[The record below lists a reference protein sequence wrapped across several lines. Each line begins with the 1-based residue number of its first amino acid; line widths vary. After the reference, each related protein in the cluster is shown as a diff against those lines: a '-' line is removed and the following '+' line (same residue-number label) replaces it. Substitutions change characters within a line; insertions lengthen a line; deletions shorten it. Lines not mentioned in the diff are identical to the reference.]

1 MAVQEALPHWDL
13 TPFFSAPD
21 SPELEAALEEVAAEI
36 LALRKLVDDGA
47 LASDFDGVLER
58 LNALLEREHL
68 VHAYLAAEV
77 SVDSRN
83 TVAQARLSRLMQEAV
98 GLSNLQTR
106 ITAWL
111 GTVDADDLLAGSE
124 QAREHEYAIRR
135 AQIQAQHLMSQPEE
149 DLAAALSPPGQVA
162 MGEAARRR
170 HVAAHRRGRAATA
183 NNGGCR

>member
-1 MAVQEALPHWDL
+1 
-13 TPFFSAPD
+13 
-21 SPELEAALEEVAAEI
+21 
-36 LALRKLVDDGA
+36 
-47 LASDFDGVLER
+47 
-58 LNALLEREHL
+58 
-68 VHAYLAAEV
+68 
-77 SVDSRN
+77 
-83 TVAQARLSRLMQEAV
+83 MQEAV

-149 DLAAALSPPGQVA
+149 DLAAALSLPGHGR

-170 HVAAHRRGRAATA
+170 HVAAARPSSSWTA

>member
-13 TPFFSAPD
+13 TPFFPAPD

-47 LASDFDGVLER
+47 LESDFDGVLER

-83 TVAQARLSRLMQEAV
+83 TSP
-98 GLSNLQTR
+98 
-106 ITAWL
+106 
-111 GTVDADDLLAGSE
+111 
-124 QAREHEYAIRR
+124 RR
-135 AQIQAQHLMSQPEE
+135 A
-149 DLAAALSPPGQVA
+149 
-162 MGEAARRR
+162 
-170 HVAAHRRGRAATA
+170 
-183 NNGGCR
+183 